1 MVTPRPSPFRTLWLI
16 ACSVALSLFLASCGN
31 GPARSSTTEHTGS
44 GGLMIGQPR
53 GIVEA
58 NNPKWTIHA
67 EKPDGPTLVVVYRDY
82 HWSLA
87 RGFAHSAEY
96 HHVTY
101 NSGHVVAWVS
111 NSNPNATKE

>member
-1 MVTPRPSPFRTLWLI
+1 MVTPRPSLLRTLAILTSTLI
-16 ACSVALSLFLASCGN
+16 TCCLMSGCGN

-58 NNPKWTIHA
+58 NNPKWTIHS
-67 EKPDGPTLVVVYRDY
+67 ETQDGPTLTVVYRDY

-96 HHVTY
+96 HHVSY
-101 NSGHVVAWVS
+101 NSGHVVAWIS
-111 NSNPNATKE
+111 NSNPNQTKE